1 MYLLESKFYQI
12 VSVNKNMQYF
22 YLTVYLIDNKML
34 YLLVKLAF
42 QCNVRLSRQTNNFLL
57 QVSLELCALLV
68 DESNCRNEKDEL
80 CILSFILP
88 LFEVIL

>member
-1 MYLLESKFYQI
+1 MRNKLNLVMYLLESKFYQI

-42 QCNVRLSRQTNNFLL
+42 QCNVRLS
-57 QVSLELCALLV
+57 
-68 DESNCRNEKDEL
+68 
-80 CILSFILP
+80 
-88 LFEVIL
+88 